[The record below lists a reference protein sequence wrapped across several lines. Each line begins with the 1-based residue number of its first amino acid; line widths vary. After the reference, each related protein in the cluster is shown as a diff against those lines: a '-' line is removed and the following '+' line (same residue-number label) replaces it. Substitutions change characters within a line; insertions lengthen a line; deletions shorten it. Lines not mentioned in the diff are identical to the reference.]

1 MVNFRPSHEIYL
13 NRAFPNTVDM
23 DDELQHLREE
33 RIREIMQQRAR
44 ESEPV
49 PVGVLPITVMNL
61 EQTLAAHPLLV
72 IDCWAPWC
80 GPCRRVGPII
90 ESLAKEMTPTVVFA
104 KCNTDENH
112 QISARFQISAIP
124 TILLFS
130 SGKLVGRIT
139 GAYSQEVLRAKIVR
153 TFGLRH

>member
-1 MVNFRPSHEIYL
+1 
-13 NRAFPNTVDM
+13 
-23 DDELQHLREE
+23 
-33 RIREIMQQRAR
+33 MQQKAQVP
-44 ESEPV
+44 ESAPV
-49 PVGVLPITVMNL
+49 QVLPITVMNL
-61 EQTLAAHPLLV
+61 EQILAAHPLLV

-90 ESLAKEMTPTVVFA
+90 ESLAKEMAPTVIFG

-130 SGKLVGRIT
+130 SGKLAGRIT
-139 GAYSQEVLRAKIVR
+139 GAYPQEVLRSKIVR
-153 TFGLRH
+153 TFGLRG

>member
-1 MVNFRPSHEIYL
+1 
-13 NRAFPNTVDM
+13 M

-33 RIREIMQQRAR
+33 RIREIMQQKTQA
-44 ESEPV
+44 SEPA
-49 PVGVLPITVMNL
+49 PVQVLPITAMNL

-90 ESLAKEMTPTVVFA
+90 ESLAKEMAPTVTFG

-139 GAYSQEVLRAKIVR
+139 GAYPHEVLRSKIVR